1 MISILLATYNGERF
15 IKESID
21 SILNQ
26 TFQEWEL
33 LIGFNGTT
41 DGSIE
46 IVKNYSDPRIRVF
59 DYGNDKGK
67 SKTLN
72 KLLKEAKY
80 DWVGIQ
86 DDDDVWTEK
95 KLESQLNF
103 VDKYDVIGGM
113 ILYIGEFGNY
123 MGGPDLSL
131 NHEDIVRKSFNGQN
145 QVANTS
151 AIFRKSEA
159 LSIDGWRDDLDGIED
174 FDFWL
179 RLMRSDKRFINIPEI
194 LVLHRLHS
202 NSNFNTKKHDLNK
215 ILNNAN

>member
-46 IVKNYSDPRIRVF
+46 IVKKYSDPRIRVF

-86 DDDDVWTEK
+86 DDDDIWTEK
-95 KLESQLNF
+95 KLESQINF
-103 VDKYDVIGGM
+103 FDKYDVIGGM

-131 NHEDIVRKSFNGQN
+131 KHEDIVRKSFNGQN

-159 LSIDGWRDDLDGIED
+159 LAIEGWRDDLDGIED

-202 NSNFNTKKHDLNK
+202 NSNFNTKKYNLDK
-215 ILNNAN
+215 ILKDAN

>member
-1 MISILLATYNGERF
+1 VISILLATYNGERF

-46 IVKNYSDPRIRVF
+46 IVKKYSDPRIRVF

-86 DDDDVWTEK
+86 DDDDIWTEK
-95 KLESQLNF
+95 KLESQINF
-103 VDKYDVIGGM
+103 FDKYDVIGGM

-131 NHEDIVRKSFNGQN
+131 KHEDIVRKSFNGQN

-159 LSIDGWRDDLDGIED
+159 LAIEGWRDDLDGIED

-202 NSNFNTKKHDLNK
+202 NSNFNTKKYNLDK
-215 ILNNAN
+215 ILKDAN